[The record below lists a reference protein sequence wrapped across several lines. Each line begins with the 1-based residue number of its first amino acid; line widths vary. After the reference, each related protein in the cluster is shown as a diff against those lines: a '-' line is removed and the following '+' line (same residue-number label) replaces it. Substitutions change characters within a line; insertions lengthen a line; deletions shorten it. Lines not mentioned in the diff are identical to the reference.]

1 MEHVSLHNVGT
12 NYKKFGWKKK
22 KMEINFAKCPR
33 KALDKV

>member
-12 NYKKFGWKKK
+12 NQKKFDWKKK
-22 KMEINFAKCPR
+22 KMEINYVECQC